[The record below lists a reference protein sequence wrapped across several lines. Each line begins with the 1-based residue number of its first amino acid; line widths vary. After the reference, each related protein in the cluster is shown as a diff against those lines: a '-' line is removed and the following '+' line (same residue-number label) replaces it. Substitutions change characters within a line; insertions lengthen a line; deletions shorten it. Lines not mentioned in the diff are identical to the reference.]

1 MPPQKQQLQLIFC
14 ENYGIMNIQVRKSHE
29 RGTADHGWLKAN
41 FSFSFANYFNPTN
54 IQFGMLRVLNDDTIA
69 PGMGFGTHPHDNMEI
84 ITIPLAGGLRHRDSM
99 GNEKV
104 VSYGEVQVMSAGTG
118 IYHSE
123 MNASTTEIAKT
134 LQIWVFPNQQNVEPR
149 YDQKAFDLARAR
161 NSWQTLVSP
170 NTNPEPDSIWVYQAC
185 YFSMGEFDANQL
197 LQYQTK
203 LTGNGLF
210 LFVIE
215 GEVML
220 HDQLLGKRD
229 AAEITAASSIEL
241 NTTTSATL
249 LLIGVPMHNN

>member
-1 MPPQKQQLQLIFC
+1 
-14 ENYGIMNIQVRKSHE
+14 MNIQVRKALA

-41 FSFSFANYFNPTN
+41 FSFSFAHYFNPDN

-118 IYHSE
+118 IQHSE
-123 MNASTTEIAKT
+123 MNASSTEIAKT
-134 LQIWVFPNQQNVEPR
+134 LQIWVFPNQKNVTPR
-149 YDQKAFDLARAR
+149 YDQKAFDLESQK
-161 NSWQTLVSP
+161 NEWVTVISP
-170 NTNPEPDSIWVYQAC
+170 NKQPVEGSIWIYQDC
-185 YFSMGEFDANQL
+185 FFSMGIFDANQPIP
-197 LQYQTK
+197 YKTK
-203 LTGNGLF
+203 IAGNGLY

-220 HDQLLGKRD
+220 HDHKLGKRD
-229 AAEITAASSIEL
+229 AAEITAADSIEI
-241 NTTTSATL
+241 TTTAAATL
-249 LLIGVPMHNN
+249 LLIEVPMHHY